1 MELNDKIA
9 IYRSA
14 DGKTQLEVKVD
25 KDMVWL
31 NVSQMAE
38 LFGRDSKTIRKHID
52 NAIHEELAGEVVVAK
67 FATTTQHGAM
77 TGKSQTHDVSFYNLD
92 VIISVGYRVKS
103 KNGVEFRRWAN
114 RVLKDYLVKG
124 YAVNKALTEQR
135 YSELKQLVA
144 VLGRTVK
151 AQEILTSEDAL
162 NLVAVVTDYTYALD
176 TLDRY
181 DYQQLSLDQ
190 TTNEEKFHAT
200 YEGAM
205 NVIRELKEKFGG
217 SRWFANE
224 KDDSF
229 KSSIGQIYQ
238 TFDGQDLYPSVEE
251 KAAMLLYLV
260 TKNHSFTDGN
270 KRIAATLFLWFMA
283 GNGILYN
290 PDGTKRIADNTL
302 VALTLM
308 IAESRTEEKDMMVKV
323 VVNLINKNN

>member
-1 MELNDKIA
+1 MNLSDKIV
-9 IYRSA
+9 IYRTA
-14 DGKTQLEVKVD
+14 DGQTTVD
-25 KDMVWL
+25 VRMDGDTVWL
-31 NVSQMAE
+31 SQAQMAE
-38 LFGRDSKTIRKHID
+38 LFQTDRTSILRHIKNIYKTREL
-52 NAIHEELAGEVVVAK
+52 EENPTCAF
-67 FATTTQHGAM
+67 FAQVRTE
-77 TGKSQTHDVSFYNLD
+77 GKRTVTRQIPYYNLD
-92 VIISVGYRVKS
+92 MIISVGYRVNS
-103 KNGVEFRRWAN
+103 LRGTQFRIWAN
-114 RVLKDYLVKG
+114 KVLKEYLVKG

-135 YSELKQLVA
+135 YTELKQLVA

-151 AQEILTSEDAL
+151 AQEALTSDDAL
-162 NLVAVVTDYTYALD
+162 NLVEVVSDYAYALD
-176 TLDRY
+176 TLDKY
-181 DYQQLSLDQ
+181 DYQQLAVEQ
-190 TTNEEKFHAT
+190 TTNEAKFRAT

-205 NVIRELKEKFGG
+205 QAIEELKAKFGG
-217 SRWFANE
+217 SQWFAHE

-238 TFDGQDLYPSVEE
+238 TFGGQDLYPSVEE

-260 TKNHSFTDGN
+260 TKNHSFSDGN

-308 IAESRTEEKDMMVKV
+308 IAESRTEEKDVMVKV